1 MRTRS
6 GGVNDLPSLM
16 ALEEGAFGPK
26 RFSEAFVL
34 DLLHDPLVTTLIVEA
49 EGAVVAY
56 AMIRSSP
63 AYHTVEVLSLAVSP
77 LHRRRGLGRGLIQE
91 VERSIADS
99 GTETVMLCV
108 RPENQAAVDLYLSE
122 GYKVLARCRNYYG
135 KGSDAN
141 MMVKHLEE

>member
-1 MRTRS
+1 
-6 GGVNDLPSLM
+6 M
-16 ALEEGAFGPK
+16 ALEEEAFGPK

-34 DLLHDPLVTTLIVEA
+34 ELLHDPLVTTLLVET

-63 AYHTVEVLSLAVSP
+63 AYQTVEVLSLAVSP
-77 LHRRRGLGRGLIQE
+77 LHRRRGLGRGLMRE

-108 RPENQAAVDLYLSE
+108 RPENQAAVNLYLSQ
-122 GYKVLARCRNYYG
+122 GYRVLARCRNYYG
-135 KGSDAN
+135 NGSDAN
-141 MMVKHLEE
+141 MMVKHLEECDD